1 MNAMDTFLEKA
12 WNDHAEDSLAVAAR
26 LSEGLAL
33 VESDDHVARLAMLA
47 HHVLG

>member
-1 MNAMDTFLEKA
+1 MNAIDTFIEQA
-12 WNDHAEDSLAVAAR
+12 WKEHAEDSLAVAAR
-26 LSEGLAL
+26 LSEGFAL